1 MLCLL
6 VGNISLDTW
15 KCVHPRGLRIVHAFI
30 YQLILTTGYDLI
42 NKNNAR
48 YLLAGYNTMSEEK
61 RKKFPIDSYLVFFKK
76 FFTRMSIFSLLSALL
91 FHLIFEVE
99 TAVMI
104 WAIFQIIPYVYFV
117 FQSLK
122 Y

>member
-1 MLCLL
+1 MFEFFLPVGLVSLL
-6 VGNISLDTW
+6 YLAIGS
-15 KCVHPRGLRIVHAFI
+15 FI
-30 YQLILTTGYDLI
+30 
-42 NKNNAR
+42 NRNNAR

-104 WAIFQIIPYVYFV
+104 WAIFQIISYVYFV
-117 FQSLK
+117 FQGLK

>member
-1 MLCLL
+1 MFEFFLPVGLVSLL
-6 VGNISLDTW
+6 YLAIGS
-15 KCVHPRGLRIVHAFI
+15 FI
-30 YQLILTTGYDLI
+30 
-42 NKNNAR
+42 NRNNAR

-76 FFTRMSIFSLLSALL
+76 FFNRMSIFT
-91 FHLIFEVE
+91 LIFIEQ
-99 TAVMI
+99 TAVTI

>member
-1 MLCLL
+1 MFEFFLPVGLVSLL
-6 VGNISLDTW
+6 YLAIGS
-15 KCVHPRGLRIVHAFI
+15 FI
-30 YQLILTTGYDLI
+30 
-42 NKNNAR
+42 NRNNAR

-104 WAIFQIIPYVYFV
+104 WAIFQIILYVYFV

>member
-1 MLCLL
+1 MFEFFLPVGLVSLL
-6 VGNISLDTW
+6 YLAIGS
-15 KCVHPRGLRIVHAFI
+15 FI
-30 YQLILTTGYDLI
+30 
-42 NKNNAR
+42 NRNNAR

-76 FFTRMSIFSLLSALL
+76 FFNRMSIFTLLSAL
-91 FHLIFEVE
+91 FFYLIFIEQ
-99 TAVMI
+99 TAVTI

>member
-1 MLCLL
+1 MIVFFLTVIFVALL
-6 VGNISLDTW
+6 YLAIG
-15 KCVHPRGLRIVHAFI
+15 F
-30 YQLILTTGYDLI
+30 LI

>member
-1 MLCLL
+1 MFEFFLPVGLVSLL
-6 VGNISLDTW
+6 YLAIGS
-15 KCVHPRGLRIVHAFI
+15 FI
-30 YQLILTTGYDLI
+30 
-42 NKNNAR
+42 NRNNAR

-76 FFTRMSIFSLLSALL
+76 FFNRMSIFTLLSAL
-91 FHLIFEVE
+91 FFYLIFIEQ
-99 TAVMI
+99 TAVTI
-104 WAIFQIIPYVYFV
+104 CAIFQIIPYVYFV